1 MARERA
7 TALLLDF
14 DGVLRRW
21 DPAVAAGVEREYG
34 LSAGVLT
41 EIAMQWGRLQPV
53 LTGQV
58 SHADWMASVA
68 DALAEAA
75 GGPERARAAVQQWQR
90 YRGEVDP
97 EVLAFVREVR
107 AAGVRVGLGT
117 NATDVLDT
125 DLAALGLVDELDV
138 VVNSSVVGVHKP
150 AKEYFEAACAA
161 LATPPARVL
170 FIDDEDWAI
179 RGARAAGLSAYRWDG
194 PAGLRYLRAAL
205 EPARS

>member
-34 LSAGVLT
+34 LAEGVLG

-53 LTGQV
+53 LTGRV
-58 SHADWMASVA
+58 SHAEWVSSVA
-68 DALAEAA
+68 DALTDSV
-75 GGPERARAAVQQWQR
+75 GSPERARAAVDQWQR

-107 AAGVRVGLGT
+107 AAGVQVGLGT
-117 NATDVLDT
+117 NATDLLDA
-125 DLAALGLVDELDV
+125 DLAALGLVGELDV
-138 VVNSSVVGVHKP
+138 VVNSSVIGVHKP
-150 AKEYFEAACAA
+150 AKEYFQAACDA
-161 LATPPARVL
+161 LQTPPARVL
-170 FIDDEDWAI
+170 FVDDEDWAV
-179 RGARAAGLSAYRWDG
+179 RGARAAGLSAHRWGG
-194 PAGLRYLRAAL
+194 PADLRYLRAAL
-205 EPARS
+205 AY